1 MLLLYNNNNYNNDNN
16 NSNSVLHAQILHVGN
31 NYPLLK
37 AGSKLHCTGQE
48 LVFRVWEGQDD
59 E

>member
-37 AGSKLHCTGQE
+37 AGSKLHCTG
-48 LVFRVWEGQDD
+48 
-59 E
+59 